1 MDTRPGGAAAAAF
14 VLSSTHFRAMSEAQS
29 SSRPFGPVGSDAT
42 ASGAPGR
49 PDAEADT
56 IIEGQRGATA
66 EPSDH
71 GLTPGTRLGR
81 YVVLEEIGQGG
92 MGLVFSAYDPE
103 LNRKVALKLLR
114 PNQSERK
121 RARSRLLQEAQAL

>member
-1 MDTRPGGAAAAAF
+1 
-14 VLSSTHFRAMSEAQS
+14 MSEANIS
-29 SSRPFGPVGSDAT
+29 EVTGPVRAR
-42 ASGAPGR
+42 SGR
-49 PDAEADT
+49 LDAEADT
-56 IIEGQRGATA
+56 LIEGARTA
-66 EPSDH
+66 GEAAAVVGHD
-71 GLTPGTRLGR
+71 LTPGTRLGR

-121 RARSRLLQEAQAL
+121 RARSRLLREAQALAKLAHPNVITVYD